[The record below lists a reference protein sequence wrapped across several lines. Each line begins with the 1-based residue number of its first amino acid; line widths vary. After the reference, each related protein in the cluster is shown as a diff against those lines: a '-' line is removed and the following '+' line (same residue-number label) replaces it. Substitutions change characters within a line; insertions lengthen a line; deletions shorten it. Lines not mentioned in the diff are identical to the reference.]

1 MGIGENIKNGILGN
15 SRILDF
21 VIILKKYSTSSR
33 LIMKEK
39 YSASSVF
46 EWLNFLEEKK
56 LISRSKSEK
65 KKSAQV
71 ITFTPKG
78 EILYNHIIEIK
89 KILKGEI

>member
-1 MGIGENIKNGILGN
+1 
-15 SRILDF
+15 
-21 VIILKKYSTSSR
+21 
-33 LIMKEK
+33 
-39 YSASSVF
+39 
-46 EWLNFLEEKK
+46 LNFLEEKK
-56 LISRSKSEK
+56 LISRSKSKK